1 MKVAVRNALLRNRGH
16 DRTCQ
21 LRLRDAELHRE
32 MYRQKLP
39 TKPTAQNALREY
51 QRALEHNPFNPFIRF
66 SQATLYADL
75 GEFDQAIAS
84 LRKAVEIEPNF
95 VGGYQM
101 LGKMLTHLQ
110 REQEAKEAFEQA
122 DKVLE
127 QYKAGEHDSHYVKS
141 LLRSL
146 E

>member
-1 MKVAVRNALLRNRGH
+1 
-16 DRTCQ
+16 
-21 LRLRDAELHRE
+21 

-51 QRALEHNPFNPFIRF
+51 QQAIEYNPFNPFIRF
-66 SQATLYADL
+66 SQATLYADI
-75 GEFDQAIAS
+75 GEFEQAMAS
-84 LRKAVEIEPNF
+84 LWKAVEIEPNF

-122 DKVLE
+122 DKILE
-127 QYKAGEHDSHYVKS
+127 QYQAEEYDSYYVKS